1 MLKMIDKTVVKHIC
15 RTADDPPV
23 VELRLDTILAEPVRD
38 SIQLSLAVAGVSTI
52 PGTVH
57 VDNIDV
63 T

>member
-1 MLKMIDKTVVKHIC
+1 MLNKIDIKVLKHLC

-38 SIQLSLAVAGVSTI
+38 SIQLSLTVAGVSTI
-52 PGTVH
+52 SGMAH